1 MGISGLLP
9 LLRETQRSGH
19 IEEFSGQTVGVDS
32 YIWLYKGAFGCSTE
46 LALNKPTTKYIT
58 FFMNRARMLRHY
70 GIRPYFVFDGGPLPS
85 KRHTEMA
92 RKQSRMEKRE
102 QGIKFWNQG
111 KKKQAFE
118 QFTRSIEVTP
128 EMAKEVIKELEKEG
142 FDYVVAPFEADAQL
156 AYLESKGLISAAI
169 SEDSDLIV
177 FGCKNIIFKLDQ
189 YGQATIFDQKLMDQ
203 VRAVDVS
210 GWSQQKLRHMCILS
224 GCDYIASVPG
234 VGLKKAYRYVA
245 RSPSLL
251 LAVELMRVDR
261 LQVPDDYEEQVTRA
275 ELTFMY
281 QRVYDPVNK
290 RLDHVG
296 MLGNDAPDTKQMLFL
311 GDMHEPKVA
320 QDIAMGRIDPITLI
334 PFGQE
339 LVQTTDL
346 VSTNDTAVTT
356 AAVCSDSPRVSN
368 QSSVSVKPTKGFS
381 MGSAQKQKQQQQQSA
396 KQTAVP
402 VARAKSLLS
411 FWAKP
416 KQNTPTAAAT
426 TSLRPRASVSG
437 DSNIVTVASTES
449 VADEDEVRVKF
460 RAKDT
465 TTSSL
470 VKTSQQSRFFGQT
483 AHQSESPSKAN
494 SSSSS
499 SLSALSTP
507 TISTRSQTS
516 QSSVIWP
523 NTPAELVILSQDSVS
538 FTPTQNDPDTTQSQ
552 QQQQILI
559 SQDILATST
568 LVSRKGS
575 LPKDESATSLSAT
588 ESQTLDGN
596 NSCCKHPTCPK
607 QPSLRATPVSKLGKR
622 LSGDRFI
629 MDTPPSLVNS
639 PDYAKRKLDSFVDS
653 VKKFRFTTQQQQQPV
668 ASPNRGI
675 TALRRRLEAKVDDI
689 IDSSDSEKENTVY
702 VA

>member
-1 MGISGLLP
+1 
-9 LLRETQRSGH
+9 
-19 IEEFSGQTVGVDS
+19 
-32 YIWLYKGAFGCSTE
+32 
-46 LALNKPTTKYIT
+46 
-58 FFMNRARMLRHY
+58 
-70 GIRPYFVFDGGPLPS
+70 
-85 KRHTEMA
+85 
-92 RKQSRMEKRE
+92 
-102 QGIKFWNQG
+102 
-111 KKKQAFE
+111 FE

-142 FDYVVAPFEADAQL
+142 FDYLVAPFEADAQL

-234 VGLKKAYRYVA
+234 VGLKKAHRYVA

-251 LAVELMRVDR
+251 MAVELMRVDR
-261 LQVPDDYEEQVTRA
+261 LQVPDDYEEQVTKA

-296 MLGNDAPDTKQMLFL
+296 MLGNDAPDTKEMLFL

-334 PFGQE
+334 PFGQK

-356 AAVCSDSPRVSN
+356 AAECSDSPRVSN

-381 MGSAQKQKQQQQQSA
+381 MGSAQNQQQQQSA
-396 KQTAVP
+396 KKTAVP

-416 KQNTPTAAAT
+416 KQNTSTAAAT

-460 RAKDT
+460 RAKDL

-499 SLSALSTP
+499 SSSALSTP
-507 TISTRSQTS
+507 ANSTRYQASQPS
-516 QSSVIWP
+516 AIWP
-523 NTPAELVILSQDSVS
+523 NTPAELVTLSQDSVS
-538 FTPTQNDPDTTQSQ
+538 FTPTQSDPDTQSQ

-568 LVSRKGS
+568 LVSRKGF
-575 LPKDESATSLSAT
+575 LPEDESATTLSAT

-596 NSCCKHPTCPK
+596 NSSCKHPTCPK

-653 VKKFRFTTQQQQQPV
+653 VKKFRFTMQQQQQQPV
-668 ASPNRGI
+668 LSPTRGI
-675 TALRRRLEAKVDDI
+675 TALRKRLEAKVDDI

>member
-19 IEEFSGQTVGVDS
+19 IEEFSGQTV
-32 YIWLYKGAFGCSTE
+32 
-46 LALNKPTTKYIT
+46 
-58 FFMNRARMLRHY
+58 
-70 GIRPYFVFDGGPLPS
+70 
-85 KRHTEMA
+85 
-92 RKQSRMEKRE
+92 E

-296 MLGNDAPDTKQMLFL
+296 MLGNDAPDTKEMLFL

-334 PFGQE
+334 PFDQE
-339 LVQTTDL
+339 LVQTVDL

-368 QSSVSVKPTKGFS
+368 QSSVSVKPTKGVS
-381 MGSAQKQKQQQQQSA
+381 MGSAQKQQQQQQQSA
-396 KQTAVP
+396 KKTAVP

-416 KQNTPTAAAT
+416 KKNTPTAAAT
-426 TSLRPRASVSG
+426 TSLRPRTSVSG

-483 AHQSESPSKAN
+483 AHQS
-494 SSSSS
+494 
-499 SLSALSTP
+499 
-507 TISTRSQTS
+507 
-516 QSSVIWP
+516 
-523 NTPAELVILSQDSVS
+523 D
-538 FTPTQNDPDTTQSQ
+538 
-552 QQQQILI
+552 
-559 SQDILATST
+559 
-568 LVSRKGS
+568 
-575 LPKDESATSLSAT
+575 
-588 ESQTLDGN
+588 
-596 NSCCKHPTCPK
+596 
-607 QPSLRATPVSKLGKR
+607 LRATPVSKLGKR

-668 ASPNRGI
+668 ASPTRGI
-675 TALRRRLEAKVDDI
+675 TALRKRLESKVDDI